1 MIIDFLVEM
10 VNVIMIKENEYF
22 DIIYFLLMVFFI
34 APLGLGAVLYIVYY
48 ALDDSHK
55 SRRLLPFA
63 IFCAFVSNYLMF
75 IWTLLYIS
83 AIYPEDK
90 VYVISGYNNK
100 YDENN
105 AESKK
110 YTYTT

>member
-1 MIIDFLVEM
+1 MIIDFLVELF
-10 VNVIMIKENEYF
+10 NVVMIKENEYF
-22 DIIYFLLMVFFI
+22 DIIYFLIMVFFI
-34 APLGLGAVLYIVYY
+34 APLGIGAVLYIVYY
-48 ALDDSHK
+48 ALDDWHK

-63 IFCAFVSNYLMF
+63 IFCAYVSNYLMF
-75 IWTLLYIS
+75 FWTLLYIS

-90 VYVISGYNNK
+90 VYVISGYNDK

-110 YTYTT
+110 YNYTT